1 MYWFLISHIVYIL
14 YKFCISIISVVFVY
28 VLSLLRTAMLPIIS
42 LVRGIYLTRVCLSC
56 VTVSMRDGG
65 APRVTQCTSQS
76 PVTYDGISSA
86 LGLCIYKII
95 IIIII
100 IISVKNP
107 GLYDKPTAL
116 GVLRLLI
123 YDITLREVIELF
135 WSRICTLFMIL
146 VCDVRRRSVGIW
158 TGVQQLVACWLASSS
173 DWWSYFY

>member
-1 MYWFLISHIVYIL
+1 
-14 YKFCISIISVVFVY
+14 
-28 VLSLLRTAMLPIIS
+28 MLPIVIS

-100 IISVKNP
+100 IIIISVKNP

-135 WSRICTLFMIL
+135 
-146 VCDVRRRSVGIW
+146 
-158 TGVQQLVACWLASSS
+158 
-173 DWWSYFY
+173 

>member
-1 MYWFLISHIVYIL
+1 
-14 YKFCISIISVVFVY
+14 
-28 VLSLLRTAMLPIIS
+28 
-42 LVRGIYLTRVCLSC
+42 
-56 VTVSMRDGG
+56 MRDGG
-65 APRVTQCTSQS
+65 APRVTQSTSQS
-76 PVTYDGISSA
+76 RVTYDGISSA

-135 WSRICTLFMIL
+135 
-146 VCDVRRRSVGIW
+146 
-158 TGVQQLVACWLASSS
+158 
-173 DWWSYFY
+173 